1 MAPPFKTAAVDIMY
15 GEGISRE
22 GEIIDIAASLGI
34 LDKSGAWYAY
44 NGEKIGQGKEN
55 VKLYLK
61 EHTDLYN
68 ELDEKVRAHYG
79 FGDSKTPTK
88 SKSDDEN

>member
-1 MAPPFKTAAVDIMY
+1 MY

-22 GEIIDIAASLGI
+22 GELIDIAASLDI
-34 LDKSGAWYAY
+34 MDKSGAWYSY

-61 EHTDLYN
+61 DNIALR
-68 ELDEKVRAHYG
+68 DEIDKKVREHYG
-79 FGDSKTPTK
+79 FDKEMLK
-88 SKSDDEN
+88 NNEE